1 LKPIIALHR
10 ITKDYGKFRALDD
23 VTLDIDSGIIGLL
36 GPNGAG
42 KSTLI
47 KTLLGMVSIQQG
59 TGTVFDYTIGKEDLE
74 IRRRIGYMPEDDCYV
89 SGLTGVEMVQFTARL
104 AGIPAME
111 ALRRAHEIL
120 DFSGTEQERYRQVET
135 YSTGMRQKLKFAQAI
150 VHDPD
155 LLIFDEPTAGLD
167 PNEREIMLRRILSL
181 HRDSGKAILVSTH
194 ILPDVQ
200 TICDHVIILVG
211 GTVRLSES
219 MSVLSAP
226 SEPSVQVRVFGDA
239 APLVRVAAS
248 KGCRVQQNY
257 DGSLKIDGLNPENID
272 LIWRWSDEAN
282 VDIQSLTPARN
293 SIEQIFI
300 DAVRGDAMSGTVE
313 KGDTVGRK

>member
-1 LKPIIALHR
+1 MNPLIALQN

-23 VTLDIDSGIIGLL
+23 VTLDVHSGIVGLL

-47 KTLLGMVSIQQG
+47 KTLMGMVSIQG
-59 TGTVFDYTIGKEDLE
+59 GSGTVFDYAIGRDDLE

-89 SGLTGVEMVQFTARL
+89 NGLTGVEMVQFTARL
-104 AGIPAME
+104 AGIPPLE
-111 ALRRAHEIL
+111 SLRRAHEIL

-135 YSTGMRQKLKFAQAI
+135 YSMGMRQKLKFAQAI

-167 PNEREIMLRRILSL
+167 PNEREIMLRRIASL
-181 HRDSGKAILVSTH
+181 HHDSGKAVLVSTH

-211 GTVRLSES
+211 GRVRLNET
-219 MSVLSAP
+219 MDVLAAP
-226 SEPSVQVRVFGDA
+226 AEPTVHVRVFGDA
-239 APLVRVAAS
+239 SPLIEIANQN
-248 KGCRVQQNY
+248 GCRATQNF
-257 DGSLKIDGLNPENID
+257 DGSLTIEGLHGERTQD
-272 LIWRWSDEAN
+272 VWRWAQTAN
-282 VDIQSLTPARN
+282 VRIRTLRPARN
-293 SIEQIFI
+293 SMEQIFI
-300 DAVRGDAMSGTVE
+300 DAVRGDAIGS
-313 KGDTVGRK
+313 K

>member
-1 LKPIIALHR
+1 LNPLIALQN

-23 VTLDIDSGIIGLL
+23 VTLEIHNGVVGLL

-47 KTLLGMVSIQQG
+47 KMLMGMVSVQRG
-59 TGTVFDYTIGKEDLE
+59 SGTVFDYTIGKDDLE

-104 AGIPAME
+104 SGIPPLE

-167 PNEREIMLRRILSL
+167 PNEREIMLRRIQSL
-181 HRDSGKAILVSTH
+181 HRDSGKAILISTH

-200 TICDHVIILVG
+200 TICDHVVILVG
-211 GTVRLSES
+211 GRVRLTES

-226 SEPSVQVRVFGDA
+226 SEPTVQVRVFGDA
-239 APLVRVAAS
+239 APLIRVAATH
-248 KGCRVQQNY
+248 GCQARQNY
-257 DGSLKIDGLNPENID
+257 DGSVTIEGLDPQDVERV
-272 LIWRWSDEAN
+272 WQWSSEAN
-282 VDIQSLTPARN
+282 VDLQALKPARN

-300 DAVRGDAMSGTVE
+300 DAVRGDITE
-313 KGDTVGRK
+313 DTTLGRK

>member
-1 LKPIIALHR
+1 MNPLIALQN
-10 ITKDYGKFRALDD
+10 ITKDYGKFRAIDD
-23 VTLDIDSGIIGLL
+23 VTLEIHNGVVGLL

-47 KTLLGMVSIQQG
+47 KMLMGMVSVQRG
-59 TGTVFDYTIGKEDLE
+59 SGTVFDYTIGKDDLE

-104 AGIPAME
+104 SGIPPLE

-167 PNEREIMLRRILSL
+167 PNEREIMLRRIQSL
-181 HRDSGKAILVSTH
+181 HRDSGKAILISTH

-200 TICDHVIILVG
+200 TICDHVVILVG
-211 GTVRLSES
+211 GRVRLTES

-226 SEPSVQVRVFGDA
+226 SEPTVHVRVFGDA
-239 APLVRVAAS
+239 TPLIRVAAAH
-248 KGCRVQQNY
+248 GCQALQNY
-257 DGSLKIDGLNPENID
+257 DGSVTIEGLDPKDVEQV
-272 LIWRWSDEAN
+272 WQWSSEAN
-282 VDIQSLTPARN
+282 VDLQALKPARN

-300 DAVRGDAMSGTVE
+300 DAVRGDITE
-313 KGDTVGRK
+313 DTTLGRK

>member
-1 LKPIIALHR
+1 MKPIIALHR

-257 DGSLKIDGLNPENID
+257 DGSLRIDGLNPENID

>member
-1 LKPIIALHR
+1 MKPIIALHR

>member
-1 LKPIIALHR
+1 MKPLIALQN

-23 VTLDIDSGIIGLL
+23 VTLDIHNGVVGLL

-47 KTLLGMVSIQQG
+47 KTLLGMVSVQRG
-59 TGTVFDYTIGKEDLE
+59 SGTVFEHTIGKDDLE

-89 SGLTGVEMVQFTARL
+89 SGLTGVEMVQFAARL
-104 AGIPAME
+104 SGIPPLE

-167 PNEREIMLRRILSL
+167 PNEREIMLRRIQSL
-181 HRDSGKAILVSTH
+181 HEDSGKAILISTH

-200 TICDHVIILVG
+200 TICDHVVILVG
-211 GTVRLSES
+211 GRVRLTES

-226 SEPSVQVRVFGDA
+226 AEPTVHVRVFGDA
-239 APLVRVAAS
+239 TPLIRVATRN
-248 KGCRVQQNY
+248 GCQAKQNY
-257 DGSLKIDGLNPENID
+257 DGSLTIEGLHPAD
-272 LIWRWSDEAN
+272 VDRIWEWSREAN
-282 VDIQSLTPARN
+282 VDIQALRPARN

-300 DAVRGDAMSGTVE
+300 DAVRGDVSLE
-313 KGDTVGRK
+313 ESNIGRK